1 MTILLNLYLGNE
13 NFYFLKFIFIKK
25 SKSKGMIMNMVI
37 VIVLLILFNTW
48 QKLIM
53 ELKVIIIMQ
62 TQMRN
67 NSVVYVKQKNRL

>member
-1 MTILLNLYLGNE
+1 
-13 NFYFLKFIFIKK
+13 
-25 SKSKGMIMNMVI
+25 
-37 VIVLLILFNTW
+37 
-48 QKLIM
+48 LIM